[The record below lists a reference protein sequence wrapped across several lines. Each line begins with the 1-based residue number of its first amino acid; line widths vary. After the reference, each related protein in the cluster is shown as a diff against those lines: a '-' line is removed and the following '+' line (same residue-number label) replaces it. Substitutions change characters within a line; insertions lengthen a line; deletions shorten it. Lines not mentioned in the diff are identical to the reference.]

1 MLHHRICRRHTI
13 PQRHILRCRICVP
26 YYRAYLIGIQILK
39 RVLLTRLCRLRCI
52 TLVPVRTSEKIAYLK
67 HLAALPRLH
76 RKPALTD
83 EFSGLFKYHRPE
95 TKTPFFIPLDLP
107 VKPPLCQAHIK
118 NFFKIFFVKEAV
130 EFPLDFDVIL
140 TVYIYGFNKLFYHLI
155 CQFIIFVYTLRF
167 LLCFCEQR

>member
-1 MLHHRICRRHTI
+1 MIYILATIAIVLTHTVCFAAMTERKYSARKTALIYSLFCVVFVGAAIVIYSLLWEQIDFDRIVTLYYFVTI
-13 PQRHILRCRICVP
+13 VISFCVFM
-26 YYRAYLIGIQILK
+26 YA
-39 RVLLTRLCRLRCI
+39 
-52 TLVPVRTSEKIAYLK
+52 SA
-67 HLAALPRLH
+67 
-76 RKPALTD
+76 
-83 EFSGLFKYHRPE
+83 
-95 TKTPFFIPLDLP
+95 
-107 VKPPLCQAHIK
+107 PLCQAHIK